1 MGFKRVKIPV
11 LRTDGK
17 VEFRLGWTEDGG
29 DIGYFPMKRKTKND
43 TLTHWK
49 YIATD
54 MKTGA
59 RVYECTTRKDCASW
73 VSLNKETLAAAR
85 QNPKYMVL
93 VNELNARIE
102 KGLIV
107 KGGF

>member
-1 MGFKRVKIPV
+1 MGFRRIKVPV

-17 VEFRLGWTEDGG
+17 VEFRLGWTEKGG
-29 DIGYFPMKRKTKND
+29 DIGYFSMKRKTKNG
-43 TLTHWK
+43 TLSYWK

-59 RVYECTTRKDCASW
+59 RVCECETRKDCASW
-73 VSLNKETLAAAR
+73 VSLNKETIAAAR
-85 QNPKYMVL
+85 QNPKYIAL
-93 VNELNARIE
+93 VNELNTRIK